1 MNNEPRLTA
10 SLLSAC
16 PPDDAQQRRIGQ
28 DALPPR
34 QHFLPFF

>member
-16 PPDDAQQRRIGQ
+16 PPDDAQQRRLEEVL
-28 DALPPR
+28 AKRNTASPCP
-34 QHFLPFF
+34 